1 MTAAQVTIS
10 AQPTWRYWDD
20 TPPVRP
26 PSRKRKLGAILA
38 YAIGTAGVGAAIF
51 WPRADQALAFSSFKI
66 PPSPF
71 AATAAAAPPQP
82 STPAVPTSKQPTV
95 ATRRALPNPTARL
108 LPRQSTEVARSVIP
122 VSQSSA
128 VVTPN
133 PSITQQP
140 VTTAPQPAVTPP
152 ASNQPTTQNTWRD
165 HKHRI
170 RSHSRDSV
178 ATQSQP
184 SSAPQTSSAPTTD
197 STPQTTSGSAEAS
210 PPSTAQSER

>member
-1 MTAAQVTIS
+1 MTAAQITIS

-20 TPPVRP
+20 APPVRP
-26 PSRKRKLGAILA
+26 PSRKRRLGAILA

-82 STPAVPTSKQPTV
+82 SSPAAPTSKQPTV
-95 ATRRALPNPTARL
+95 ATSRALPNPTARL
-108 LPRQSTEVARSVIP
+108 LPHQSTQGAPSMIP

-128 VVTPN
+128 VATPN
-133 PSITQQP
+133 PSIAQQP
-140 VTTAPQPAVTPP
+140 VTTAPQPATTPP
-152 ASNQPTTQNTWRD
+152 ASNQPTTQSPWRD

-170 RSHSRDSV
+170 RSHSRDSA

-184 SSAPQTSSAPTTD
+184 SSTPQTSSAPTTD
-197 STPQTTSGSAEAS
+197 STPPTTSGAALASA
-210 PPSTAQSER
+210 PSTAQSEG